1 MLFLYKNS
9 QTPTWKSDESD
20 EILYL
25 IFVER
30 PYKRREKSV

>member
-9 QTPTWKSDESD
+9 QTPIWKGDESD
-20 EILYL
+20 DFFYL
-25 IFVER
+25 IFLER